1 VDLRNVDLRKH
12 VVLLSGAT
20 GTVGGAFAKFVL
32 AHGGSLAL
40 AVRRRHQVAGVA
52 AAFGTARVL
61 PGVVAPQD
69 GEAAAGFVKGAED
82 ALGPITAFVCT
93 AGRWNSEP
101 VGKEPAGQLLELL
114 EANLLTG
121 SNLARAVIGRMRRRG
136 RGTLTFVGSAAVGS
150 PAPMPANY
158 LASKAALH
166 EYVRALALELH
177 GSGVTVSAVLPGVID
192 TAENRRAM
200 PDADTSHWLSLDR
213 VVAALA
219 ARAFGPADGGGPLYP
234 LPG

>member
-1 VDLRNVDLRKH
+1 MDLRNE

-40 AVRRRHQVAGVA
+40 AVRRRHQVATVT
-52 AAFGTARVL
+52 AAFGSSRVL
-61 PGVVAPQD
+61 PGVVAAQD
-69 GEAAAGFVKGAED
+69 SEAAAGFVKGAED

-93 AGRWNSEP
+93 AGRWDQEP

-121 SNLARAVIGRMRRRG
+121 SNLARAVLGRMRRRR

-150 PAPMPANY
+150 PIPMPANY

-166 EYVRALALELH
+166 EYVRALALELA
-177 GSGVTVSAVLPGVID
+177 GSGVTASAVLPGVID
-192 TAENRRAM
+192 TPENRKAM
-200 PDADTSHWLSLDR
+200 PGADTARWVPLDD

-219 ARAFGPADGGGPLYP
+219 ARAFGPAGDGGPLYP
-234 LPG
+234 LLG

>member
-1 VDLRNVDLRKH
+1 VDLRKH

-20 GTVGGAFAKFVL
+20 GAVGGAFAKFVL
-32 AHGGSLAL
+32 ANGGSLAL
-40 AVRRRHQVAGVA
+40 AVRRRHQVAAVTA
-52 AAFGTARVL
+52 VFGATRVL
-61 PGVVAPQD
+61 PGLVAPQD

-93 AGRWNSEP
+93 AGRWNQEP

-121 SNLARAVIGRMRRRG
+121 SNLARAVVGRMRRRR

-150 PAPMPANY
+150 STAMPANY

-166 EYVRALALELH
+166 EYVRALALELA
-177 GSGVTVSAVLPGVID
+177 GSGVTASAILPGVID
-192 TAENRRAM
+192 TPENRKTM
-200 PDADTSHWLSLDR
+200 PSADTTRWVPIDA
-213 VVAALA
+213 VVEALA
-219 ARAFGPADGGGPLYP
+219 ARAFGPTGSGGPLYP
-234 LPG
+234 LLG